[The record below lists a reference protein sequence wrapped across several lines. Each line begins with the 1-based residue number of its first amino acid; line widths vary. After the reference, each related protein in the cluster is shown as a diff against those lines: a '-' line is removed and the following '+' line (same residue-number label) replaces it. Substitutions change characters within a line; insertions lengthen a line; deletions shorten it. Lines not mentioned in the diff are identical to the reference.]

1 MSYEPII
8 LSTGIPGWNFLQ
20 STYDRQFESFNQSAS
35 LQREND
41 YFLENIGEVN
51 SAEDLVKDRRLLEVA
66 LGAFGLDD
74 QIDMKALVQ
83 KVLEGGSTADD
94 ALAGR
99 LGDDRWVGFTEAFGF
114 GPGETKKTG
123 DAQAMKDLVHTHKVQ
138 SFEVAIGEQDE
149 TMRTALYA
157 QRELVPLVAEDESG
171 EVPSV
176 NTQWYNIIGQPQ
188 LQSMMQVALGLPE
201 NIAQTDIDQQVKAFR
216 EASERFFGTDDLST
230 FSDPDQMK
238 KLVNIYLARADIA
251 AFGGV
256 SSPGAAALTLLQS

>member
-1 MSYEPII
+1 MSYQPVI

-20 STYDRQFESFNQSAS
+20 STYDRQFESFSQSAT

-41 YFLENIGEVN
+41 YFLENIGNVN
-51 SAEDLVKDRRLLEVA
+51 TAEDLVKDRRLLEVA
-66 LGAFGLDD
+66 LAAFGLDD

-83 KVLEGGSTADD
+83 KVLEEGSSADD
-94 ALAGR
+94 ALASR
-99 LGDDRWVGFTEAFGF
+99 LGDDRWVSFTEAFGF

-123 DAQAMKDLVHTHKVQ
+123 DAQAMLDLVHTHKVQ
-138 SFEVAIGEQDE
+138 SFEVAIGEQDT

-188 LQSMMQVALGLPE
+188 LHSMMQVALGLPE
-201 NIAQTDIDQQVKAFR
+201 SIGQTDVDQQVKAFR
-216 EASERFFGTDDLST
+216 AASEKYFGTDDLST
-230 FSDPDQMK
+230 FSDPEQMD

-251 AFGGV
+251 AYQ
-256 SSPGAAALTLLQS
+256 SSTSPAATALTLLQL